1 MTDERIE
8 WKLCEWNNLYCAT
21 NNVNL
26 PPMTR
31 EEIRK
36 AKAWLRGR
44 NYPVPAD
51 CPSRACPKYRPGCVW
66 GVCNIAVGMCGDL

>member
-8 WKLCEWNNLYCAT
+8 WRLCEWNALYSAT
-21 NNVNL
+21 SRPDL
-26 PPMTR
+26 PPMTH

-51 CPSRACPKYRPGCVW
+51 CPDEACPKRRPACKLGACH
-66 GVCNIAVGMCGDL
+66 IAVGMCGDL